1 MKQYTA
7 DKHAQYT
14 LQIAAPVVSA
24 VLIGLIWYFLAVLPH
39 WMLWTL
45 TVIVAAAAV
54 LLSTLLLP
62 MWFCTIV
69 YSVSATHITR
79 KCGIFFVQEQT
90 MRTQAL
96 QFSSI
101 FRAPFSEKNGMNF
114 IPLHA
119 YGGTVILAFLSRSDA
134 EEIQAFLQKTVYSH
148 SQRVVEQPVLPEEGP
163 DFDVFESA
171 MQETK
176 APPADDTE
184 RSEP

>member
-101 FRAPFSEKNGMNF
+101 FRAPFSEKTGMNF
-114 IPLHA
+114 
-119 YGGTVILAFLSRSDA
+119 ILAFLSRSDA

>member
-101 FRAPFSEKNGMNF
+101 FRAPFSEKTGMNF
-114 IPLHA
+114 IPHSHSGISEPLRCGGDPGVSA
-119 YGGTVILAFLSRSDA
+119 KDGVQPQPASGGTACAAGRRSG
-134 EEIQAFLQKTVYSH
+134 L
-148 SQRVVEQPVLPEEGP
+148 
-163 DFDVFESA
+163 
-171 MQETK
+171 
-176 APPADDTE
+176 
-184 RSEP
+184 